1 MDMVSVAAVI
11 PMKPLAA
18 AKSRLAPHV
27 TDAERAAIAC
37 HLARRV
43 VAAAAQCPAIAE
55 TWVVGGDGAVRAL
68 AQELGAEWF
77 DDGGA
82 GLNAA
87 LDAAFAQWFAQSGD
101 AALFLPADLP
111 LVTPADVANV
121 VAVSGRLRSVVLV
134 PAARDGG
141 TNALL
146 MPRALAFPF
155 ALGEQSFKRHLA
167 EATRLGYQAA
177 PYFSQALG
185 LDVDTIDDLRQ
196 WRSLRPDAFV
206 GKQGWILAQVPPDK
220 LFRESER
227 SRRDR

>member
-1 MDMVSVAAVI
+1 MDTSLVLAVI

-27 TDAERAAIAC
+27 ADAERAAIAC

-43 VAAAAQCPAIAE
+43 VAAAAQCPVIAE
-55 TWVVGGDGAVRAL
+55 TWVVGGDGAVQTLSRQA
-68 AQELGAEWF
+68 GAKWF

-87 LDAAFAQWFAQSGD
+87 LDAAFARWFAQGGD

-111 LVTPADVANV
+111 LVTPADVADV
-121 VAVSGRLRSVVLV
+121 VAASGRLRSLVLV

-155 ALGEQSFKRHLA
+155 LLGEGSFKRHLA
-167 EATRLGYQAA
+167 EATRLGCQAA
-177 PYFSQALG
+177 PYFSQELG
-185 LDVDTIDDLRQ
+185 LDVDTIDDLRR
-196 WRSLRPDAFV
+196 WRGLRPQDFLSDN
-206 GKQGWILAQVPPDK
+206 GWALAQVSPDK
-220 LFRESER
+220 LFRENER
-227 SRRDR
+227 SRRGR

>member
-1 MDMVSVAAVI
+1 MAPGILAVI

-18 AKSRLAPHV
+18 AKSRLTPHV

-55 TWVVGGDGAVRAL
+55 TWVVGGDGAVQAL
-68 AQELGAEWF
+68 AQELRAKWF

-87 LDAAFAQWFAQSGD
+87 LDAAFGGWFAEGGD

-111 LVTPADVANV
+111 LVTPADVADV
-121 VAVSGRLRSVVLV
+121 VAASGRLRSLVLV

-155 ALGEQSFKRHLA
+155 ALGERSFKRHLA
-167 EATRLGYQAA
+167 EATRLGYQAV
-177 PYFSQALG
+177 PFFSQALG

-196 WRSLRPDAFV
+196 WRSLRPQDFTGGDSWV
-206 GKQGWILAQVPPDK
+206 LNQVSVDK
-220 LFRESER
+220 MFREHER
-227 SRRDR
+227 SRRGR

>member
-1 MDMVSVAAVI
+1 MPQVLAVI

-27 TDAERAAIAC
+27 SDVERAAIAC
-37 HLARRV
+37 HLAMRV

-55 TWVVGGDGAVRAL
+55 TWVVGGDGAVQAL
-68 AQELGAEWF
+68 ARQAGAKWF

-87 LDAAFAQWFAQSGD
+87 LDSAFARWFAQSGD

-111 LVTPADVANV
+111 LVTPAEVAACV
-121 VAVSGRLRSVVLV
+121 EASGRQRYPVLV

-141 TNALL
+141 SNAVL
-146 MPRALAFPF
+146 MPRNSTFAFL
-155 ALGEQSFKRHLA
+155 LGEQSFKCHLA
-167 EATRLGYQAA
+167 EATRLGYQVV

-206 GKQGWILAQVPPDK
+206 GEQGWTLAHVPPDK

-227 SRRDR
+227 SRRGH

>member
-1 MDMVSVAAVI
+1 MVSVAVFI

-27 TDAERAAIAC
+27 SDAERVAIAC
-37 HLARRV
+37 HLTRRV

-55 TWVVGGDGAVRAL
+55 TWVVGGDGAVEAL
-68 AQELGAEWF
+68 AQQAGAKWR

-87 LDAAFAQWFAQSGD
+87 LDAAFGRWFAQKGD

-111 LVTPADVANV
+111 LVTPADVADV
-121 VAVSGRLRSVVLV
+121 VAASGRLRSLVLV
-134 PAARDGG
+134 PAASDGG

-155 ALGEQSFKRHLA
+155 ALGERSFKRHLA
-167 EATRLGYQAA
+167 GATRLAYQAV

-185 LDVDTIDDLRQ
+185 LDVDTIDDMGQ
-196 WRSLRPDAFV
+196 WRALRPQDFLDEH
-206 GKQGWILAQVPPDK
+206 GWALAPVNPDK

-227 SRRDR
+227 ASRGR